1 MVRGEGF
8 CWVGKKKT
16 YYERHGSSD
25 FYASE
30 VKGLFKN
37 RWLFRDWPVLMWVTL
52 ELAAFRKL
60 SLPLGVSCERL
71 ERRLSSESAVGWVN
85 VHLTITCSRKA
96 FAPALTAAITHVLT
110 LLQGSHFHTEWGRQ
124 HATVPQAMT
133 SRVLQDSQ
141 GKGLGVIK
149 ARRWEPGVRASEAEW
164 WDCEKVF
171 YFLEERVKGLSAK
184 LACLSKTG

>member
-1 MVRGEGF
+1 MGRGEGF

-16 YYERHGSSD
+16 YSERHGSSD

-37 RWLFRDWPVLMWVTL
+37 RWLFRDWPVLMWITL

-96 FAPALTAAITHVLT
+96 FPPAPTAAITHVLT
-110 LLQGSHFHTEWGRQ
+110 LLQAPTSTLSEEGST
-124 HATVPQAMT
+124 
-133 SRVLQDSQ
+133 LQSPKQ
-141 GKGLGVIK
+141 
-149 ARRWEPGVRASEAEW
+149 WHPGFCKIAK
-164 WDCEKVF
+164 EKIWV
-171 YFLEERVKGLSAK
+171 
-184 LACLSKTG
+184 